1 MKVRTAT
8 VHTAL
13 RTIGRTAAAAFWLAP
28 GLAFAQP
35 PQQDGFVPIS
45 ELPPQEQLPAA
56 PLLIAAY
63 VVVLIAFFVYVGSI
77 ARRLSSVQRDVERL
91 EGSLKERSRS

>member
-1 MKVRTAT
+1 MRVT

-13 RTIGRTAAAAFWLAP
+13 RTAGRLAVAAFWLAP
-28 GLAFAQP
+28 ALAFAQP
-35 PQQDGFVPIS
+35 PQQDEFKPIS
-45 ELPPQEQLPAA
+45 ELPAQEQLPAA

-63 VVVLIAFFVYVGSI
+63 VIVLVAFFVYVGSI

-91 EGSLKERSRS
+91 EDALKERSRS